1 MCYFVEGYV
10 CLWACN
16 AMGVR
21 NTTTRPQ
28 AYTGRRARHFL
39 HGIATELVASI
50 WMPVENNDE
59 VVDAFWEE
67 EPFDYCT
74 CKEGKSL
81 MNFINILFMQGIY
94 RYIYDWSGKLQL
106 TNYDFLLQ
114 TSEGKWWSVRTPN
127 VSMESG
133 STSHVWAS
141 PKFQMAIGG
150 AERIAGALL
159 RFVSA
164 SKTLE
169 PLLLSASQKH
179 AALGHTTL
187 SAWVFLCNVS
197 Y

>member
-1 MCYFVEGYV
+1 MESKYLNIIKMCYFVEGYV

-81 MNFINILFMQGIY
+81 VNFINILFMQGIY
-94 RYIYDWSGKLQL
+94 MIKVPSYNWQIMIFFYRHRRG
-106 TNYDFLLQ
+106 N
-114 TSEGKWWSVRTPN
+114 
-127 VSMESG
+127 
-133 STSHVWAS
+133 
-141 PKFQMAIGG
+141 GG
-150 AERIAGALL
+150 VFEHPMYPRKVVPPPM
-159 RFVSA
+159 F
-164 SKTLE
+164 
-169 PLLLSASQKH
+169 
-179 AALGHTTL
+179 GHL
-187 SAWVFLCNVS
+187 
-197 Y
+197 